1 MELEFLVEVLEPE
14 VEVRRSSG
22 SMAALV
28 VLGVVLV
35 VLGVQE
41 IQQVPLV
48 QVQVK
53 GVVKKVWAPFHQSPC
68 HWLHQVR
75 SDPQT

>member
-41 IQQVPLV
+41 IQEVPLDKV
-48 QVQVK
+48 Q
-53 GVVKKVWAPFHQSPC
+53 GVIEKVRAPFHQSPC